1 MPSLL
6 SGVLFKNKKKCENIF
21 APPRWLAKLRQ
32 KSVLSTA
39 NFSIQE
45 PINYDKEIDLF
56 EKSYLLATEELN
68 YAIESQGSIYYQGD
82 LLATEEAV
90 HHCLDQ
96 FHDLLRLLQPRSA
109 QYLQHRWSEALYQLQ
124 SRLSSLPVADA
135 ESH

>member
-56 EKSYLLATEELN
+56 EKSYLLATEEVKSDNHL
-68 YAIESQGSIYYQGD
+68 IEVKRIQI
-82 LLATEEAV
+82 
-90 HHCLDQ
+90 
-96 FHDLLRLLQPRSA
+96 
-109 QYLQHRWSEALYQLQ
+109 
-124 SRLSSLPVADA
+124 
-135 ESH
+135 